1 MIVSTHA
8 VVLKRFPYGDTSI
21 IARCF
26 TKEYGKI
33 SVIARGARTKKSAQS
48 AHLQPLSYLDLMF
61 YHKPNRDL
69 HTISKTGFAERWP
82 AIQDDMKKI
91 SYGLAIL
98 ELTDKTLTAEDPH
111 EDLFEEM
118 IQVLRMVNTQPQRLN
133 MVFWYYQLK
142 LLEILGFRPDLEA
155 DTFIKSSSSGL
166 DKSDNAMKIIAYLQI
181 ADITSEDFI
190 ENITSFTL
198 PPADRKAISKYI
210 STHFR
215 LHFDDLGELKALK
228 VMRQIVQ

>member
-142 LLEILGFRPDLEA
+142 LLEILGFRPDLDAE
-155 DTFIKSSSSGL
+155 DFIKTSGSEL
-166 DKSDNAMKIIAYLQI
+166 DKSENARRVISYLQR
-181 ADITSEDFI
+181 ADITAENFI
-190 ENITSFTL
+190 QEIETFALSPN
-198 PPADRKAISKYI
+198 DRKAISKYI

>member
-33 SVIARGARTKKSAQS
+33 SVIARGARTKKSTTS

-82 AIQDDMKKI
+82 MIQEDMKKI
-91 SYGLAIL
+91 SYGMAIL
-98 ELTDKTLTAEDPH
+98 ELTDKTLITEDPH
-111 EDLFEEM
+111 ADLFEEL
-118 IQVLRMVNTQPQRLN
+118 IHVLTMVNTQPHRLN

-142 LLEILGFRPDLEA
+142 LLEYLGFRPDLEA
-155 DTFIKSSSSGL
+155 DAFIQSTSSGL
-166 DKSDNAMKIIAYLQI
+166 AKSDNALKIVTFLQS
-181 ADITSEDFI
+181 ADISASNFI
-190 ENITSFTL
+190 NKIESFPL
-198 PPADRKAISKYI
+198 APKDRKAISKYI

-215 LHFDDLGELKALK
+215 IHFEDMGELKALK
-228 VMRQIVQ
+228 VMRQIV